1 MHSTEPWIKH
11 LQRKS
16 RGFLLLLLV
25 EMHPLDAYFATIVL
39 SRTSGHI
46 CRINAVCLCNEYPVA
61 FVKLQGKGIQ
71 ALCSPA
77 VCCVAFQDVPSM
89 TFRDQEYISTHQ
101 NLGWMGSTFFF
112 SVALWM
118 VRVHIS
124 AEELMVSGYCKF
136 MSLTDTHL
144 GDLDLQ
150 VLV

>member
-1 MHSTEPWIKH
+1 MHFTEPWIKH

-25 EMHPLDAYFATIVL
+25 EMHALDAYFATIVL
-39 SRTSGHI
+39 NRTSGRI

-77 VCCVAFQDVPSM
+77 VYGVAFQDVPSM
-89 TFRDQEYISTHQ
+89 TFRDQEYVSTQQ
-101 NLGWMGSTFFF
+101 NLGWIGIFFF
-112 SVALWM
+112 FVSFLNGKSSW
-118 VRVHIS
+118 
-124 AEELMVSGYCKF
+124 EELMVSGSCKF
-136 MSLTDTHL
+136 MSLTDFHL
-144 GDLDLQ
+144 GNPDLQ